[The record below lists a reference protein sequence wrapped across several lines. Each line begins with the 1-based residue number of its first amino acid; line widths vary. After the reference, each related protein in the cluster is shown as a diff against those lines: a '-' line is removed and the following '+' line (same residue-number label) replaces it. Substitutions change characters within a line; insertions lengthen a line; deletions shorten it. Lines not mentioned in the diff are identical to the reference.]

1 MEWDRGPLHFRS
13 MGVMQKGQ
21 KVTGHS
27 HNYEHVM
34 LVVRGAMNVR
44 ARLPDGRIVDYDY
57 GDDTGNG
64 RDVLIAAGIAHELTA
79 LKDGTEYLCVFVPRD
94 SAGAI
99 VTRHEGIDAA
109 YR

>member
-1 MEWDRGPLHFRS
+1 MEGDRGPLHCRS
-13 MGVMQKGQ
+13 LGVMQKDQ
-21 KVTGHS
+21 KVIGHS

-34 LVVRGAMNVR
+34 LVVKGAMHVH
-44 ARLPDGRIVDYDY
+44 ARLSDGSIVDYDY
-57 GDDTGNG
+57 GEGTGNG

-79 LKDGTEYLCVFVPRD
+79 LKDDTEYLCVFVPRD